1 MQLYTSMC
9 SSIQVCAALYTH
21 RGMSLSLTH
30 MWSRSNCSLKMSGEH
45 SKLDQLWVTND
56 ACTGICICI
65 LWPCKAV
72 ETIYTIKIVA
82 KHSVTLIKEKTIQ
95 IKKTMSVQNEN
106 YRKHK
111 LPTKK
116 SWDARNNTKYVIHV
130 HILQKLEKFLSK
142 PKIYVT
148 FRFIVNSKSYLLLMC
163 KCMVGLQDHHCKVLL
178 I

>member
-1 MQLYTSMC
+1 
-9 SSIQVCAALYTH
+9 
-21 RGMSLSLTH
+21 MSLSLTH

-111 LPTKK
+111 LPTKNASLVTH
-116 SWDARNNTKYVIHV
+116 SWSSFECSPLIFREQLERDHMWVRDSDMPRCVYRAAHTCIEL
-130 HILQKLEKFLSK
+130 HIQS
-142 PKIYVT
+142 
-148 FRFIVNSKSYLLLMC
+148 NLL
-163 KCMVGLQDHHCKVLL
+163 
-178 I
+178 